1 MTRES
6 VSKRLRRSLSYQ
18 RLIPGLAL
26 ASGLPAIAVALIL
39 LWVGDFAPRTQWT
52 LSVVVVL
59 VWVSLVIMLRERLI
73 RPLHAVSNMLEALR
87 EGDYSLRTRSLGR
100 EDALGL
106 ILHEVNELAQTF
118 HDQRL
123 DALEASN
130 LLTRVLSVIDV
141 ALFSFDE
148 QDRLRLLNRAGE
160 SLLGRPEQ
168 ELLGRSAEDLG
179 LASCLSGVTPRVM
192 DFAIAEGF
200 GRWELRRRSFRWE
213 GRPHRLIVLAD
224 LSQVLREEERVAWQ
238 RLIRVLSHEI
248 NNSLTPIKSIA
259 ASLERVLERDAGSPE
274 AVEDLREGLRVI
286 GGRSEALGRFM
297 SSYARLARL
306 PQPEFTD
313 LEVADWVARITA
325 LEARLAVVVEDGPD
339 LTIQADGDQL
349 DQLLINLVENAT
361 DAALETQGG
370 VRVRWAESEYFVE
383 LEVEDDGPGLAQT
396 SNLFVP
402 FFTTKPTGSGIGLA
416 LGRQIAEAH
425 GGTLILRNRRDVS
438 GCIARV
444 RLPKQQGDRP
454 VSVEALPKALL

>member
-1 MTRES
+1 MRRQS

-18 RLIPGLAL
+18 RLIPSLAL
-26 ASGLPAIAVALIL
+26 ASGLPAIVVALVL
-39 LWVGDFAPRTQWT
+39 LWMGDFAPRTQWT
-52 LSVVVVL
+52 LSVVIVL
-59 VWVSLVIMLRERLI
+59 FWVSLVIMLRERLI
-73 RPLHAVSNMLEALR
+73 RPLLAVSNMLEALR

-160 SLLGRPEQ
+160 SLLGRPEA

-200 GRWELRRRSFRWE
+200 GRWELRRRTFRWE

-248 NNSLTPIKSIA
+248 NNSLTPIKSIT

-274 AVEDLREGLRVI
+274 ALDDLRDGLRVI

-325 LEARLAVVVEDGPD
+325 LEARLPVVIEDGPD

-370 VRVRWAESEYFVE
+370 VRVRWAETDYFVE

-396 SNLFVP
+396 ANLFVP

-425 GGTLILRNRRDVS
+425 GGTLVLRNRPDVS
-438 GCIARV
+438 GCVARV

-454 VSVEALPKALL
+454 ASLEALPRAFL